1 MRKRLRRGVFVVGLL
16 AVLVGL
22 GMGLHF
28 HALISS
34 PESSYKLVAKELD
47 VARAVIRPDMWS
59 PFLVPLISAGLGA
72 PQWALDAVLPWEV
85 ALLASPQVDGRGLSI
100 TVFMNE
106 RRLGPLVTREAT
118 AERMQEWC
126 PSVCWA
132 SGFAPLEEGVLLAEG
147 TLALRKRENQ
157 ALVQH
162 WPAPLA
168 SPSQVEITG
177 GHGLEI
183 ALDNRSGG
191 AYAVLAGL
199 MSNLPEG
206 SCPYDPDVFAADFAP
221 IASVRIVGDLIDADQ
236 ATLQIA
242 VNFLA
247 GTPEEQMAD
256 MAFLLDLLCG
266 EAGGALRNELKLG
279 LSSKVTRQAQTV
291 RCEVTI
297 TGLDALCK
305 RLANPEE
312 EGKTS

>member
-1 MRKRLRRGVFVVGLL
+1 MRKRLRRGAFVLGVL

-22 GMGLHF
+22 AMGLHF
-28 HALISS
+28 HALLSS
-34 PESSYKLVAKELD
+34 PESSYKLVAKERD

-59 PFLVPLISAGLGA
+59 PFLVPLTSAGLGI

-85 ALLASPQVDGRGLSI
+85 ALLASPQDNGQGLSI
-100 TVFMNE
+100 TVFVNE

-118 AERMQEWC
+118 AERMQKWC

-147 TLALRKRENQ
+147 TLALREPENQ

-191 AYAVLAGL
+191 AYAVLAGII
-199 MSNLPEG
+199 SNLPKG
-206 SCPYDPDVFAADFAP
+206 SCPYDPDVLAADCVP
-221 IASVRIVGDLIDADQ
+221 IASMRVVGDLIDADQ
-236 ATLQIA
+236 ATLQVA
-242 VNFLA
+242 VQFLA
-247 GTPEEQMAD
+247 GTSEEQMAE
-256 MAFLLDLLCG
+256 MAFLLEVLSG
-266 EAGGALRNELKLG
+266 EAGGVLRNELKLG
-279 LSSKVTRQAQTV
+279 LSSRITRQAQTA
-291 RCEVTI
+291 RCEMTV
-297 TGLDALCK
+297 TGLAALCQ

-312 EGKTS
+312 GKMS